1 MSTSMPIQ
9 TQREAEL
16 YHALAAD
23 RSSSRDHVNQQ
34 REVWDHD
41 TLLWSVGNDVDFFI
55 ELVRKFLISYPRTVA
70 SVENSLRKSD
80 VNLPAVEA
88 VARALRESLQ
98 DLAAKP
104 AAAAARKLENAAR
117 VRDRGG
123 AQAAFR
129 RLQDEISD
137 LAPAFD
143 RIGEQLI
150 RSEF

>member
-1 MSTSMPIQ
+1 MPIQ

-16 YHALAAD
+16 VHALAANG
-23 RSSSRDHVNQQ
+23 SGSRDHVNRP

-55 ELVRKFLISYPRTVA
+55 ELVRKFLISYPRAVA
-70 SVENSLRKSD
+70 SIENSLRDSD
-80 VNLPAVEA
+80 ARLPAVEA
-88 VARALRESLQ
+88 AARALRESLQ
-98 DLAAKP
+98 ELSAKP
-104 AAAAARKLENAAR
+104 AADAASQLERAARAGDLA
-117 VRDRGG
+117 G

-129 RLQDEISD
+129 LLQDEISE